1 MDPTDRTQTAG
12 VTPQRPPDAP
22 STRPLYALP
31 RTITDLADCFFYHS
45 VDIPGHGHVDGVFD
59 LREGVHK
66 YLGGVDVRGKRVL
79 EIGAASGFLS
89 FHMERQGAEVVAYDL
104 SDEHDWDVVPYSQY
118 RHQDFAAERR
128 AHIGKLNNSFWLCHR
143 AFQSSVR
150 MVHGTVYTVPAEI
163 GPVDVAT
170 FSAVLLHVRD
180 PFRALEQAL
189 RLTRETAIVT
199 ECFKDD
205 RTWHYT
211 MPPLGRLERLL
222 RLIRRKCV
230 GRSDESAIV
239 FLPDSHRSYP
249 KETWWYLTPAF
260 VQRSLGVLGF
270 EETSVTYHYQKC
282 RTDDRYREL
291 PMYTVVGR
299 RTRAIEPV

>member
-1 MDPTDRTQTAG
+1 
-12 VTPQRPPDAP
+12 
-22 STRPLYALP
+22 
-31 RTITDLADCFFYHS
+31 
-45 VDIPGHGHVDGVFD
+45 
-59 LREGVHK
+59 
-66 YLGGVDVRGKRVL
+66 
-79 EIGAASGFLS
+79 
-89 FHMERQGAEVVAYDL
+89 
-104 SDEHDWDVVPYSQY
+104 
-118 RHQDFAAERR
+118 
-128 AHIGKLNNSFWLCHR
+128 
-143 AFQSSVR
+143 
-150 MVHGTVYTVPAEI
+150 MVHVTVYTVPAEI
-163 GPVDVAT
+163 EPVDVAT

-180 PFRALEQAL
+180 PFRALERAL

-199 ECFKDD
+199 EMFKDD

-239 FLPDSHRSYP
+239 FLPDAHRSYP

-270 EETSVTYHYQKC
+270 EETSVTYHYQKW
-282 RTDDRYREL
+282 RTDDRYHEL